1 MNPTGPAQTVP
12 VVIVNW
18 NGKTFLSECLNALRR
33 QTYPRVS
40 VILADNGSSDGSI
53 RFVRENFPEV
63 TVIELGRNLGF
74 AGANNV
80 VLETVTSPY
89 VALLNNDAVPHS
101 CWVSALKDAL
111 DAWPEAGFA
120 ASRMV
125 FADSPGVIDRAGD
138 SYTRAG
144 AGRLRGRGE
153 PVSRYNKNE
162 FVFGACAGAALY
174 RRELLAE
181 IGLFDEDFFIL
192 YEDVDLSFR
201 AQLMGYRCLYVP
213 EAVVHHRVSSSITR
227 DSWKSI
233 YYGHRNL
240 EWVYVKNMPRELI
253 LRTLPQHLVYDFLS
267 FCYFASNLKAGPFLK
282 GKVDA
287 LRGIGQTFKKR
298 QKVQSR
304 RKTSS
309 DYVWGLLEKE
319 RFFSR
324 MAARKGKRVRG

>member
-1 MNPTGPAQTVP
+1 
-12 VVIVNW
+12 
-18 NGKTFLSECLNALRR
+18 
-33 QTYPRVS
+33 
-40 VILADNGSSDGSI
+40 
-53 RFVRENFPEV
+53 V
-63 TVIELGRNLGF
+63 TVIELDRNLGF

-89 VALLNNDAVPHS
+89 VALLNNDAVPHPS
-101 CWVSALKDAL
+101 WLSALKSAL
-111 DAWPEAGFA
+111 DARPEAGFA

-153 PVSRYNKNE
+153 PVSRYDKSE

-174 RRELLAE
+174 RTELLDE

-213 EAVVHHRVSSSITR
+213 EAVVHHRVSSSITH

-240 EWVYVKNMPRELI
+240 EWVYVKDMPRGLI
-253 LRTLPQHLVYDFLS
+253 LRTLPQHLVYDLLS

-287 LRGIGQTFKKR
+287 LRGIVRVLKKR

-324 MAARKGKRVRG
+324 MAARKGRSVRA